1 MNREK
6 RKQAKQKRRHF
17 RVRNRVHGTA
27 ERPRLSVFRS
37 SKNIYAQIINDD
49 EGRTLLSTST
59 RTKDVRDGEL
69 GELGAHGRGGRG
81 RLARPTRRRRR
92 LQEGRVRPG
101 IPQISR
107 PHQGPFGGRP
117 QGGTSVL
124 AVS

>member
-59 RTKDVRDGEL
+59 RTKDVRDAVKKG
-69 GELGAHGRGGRG
+69 GDIAAAAAVGAKLAQLAVAAGFKKVAFDRGYRRFHGRIKALSEAARKGG
-81 RLARPTRRRRR
+81 
-92 LQEGRVRPG
+92 LQ
-101 IPQISR
+101 
-107 PHQGPFGGRP
+107 F
-117 QGGTSVL
+117 
-124 AVS
+124 